1 MKRLLLIPG
10 LVLLLLIGGCIP
22 PLGGEDDELIQD
34 TEENIEETVIIPDV
48 QLKDEYYQTL
58 IPFKKSASRG
68 LVAED
73 RAGTKYDIQEVEEGL
88 LRLSNQHFNPK
99 DFYFQE
105 GQYIDESTATSWL
118 KRKGDDKSIGK
129 DEVDPG
135 LNPKRAPE
143 GTSDAEIAKT
153 APDYL
158 SHIVEQNYLVM
169 TKDKSVKLAGI
180 SIGLALKSYYYNTS
194 GQQIA
199 AIPDKQIEEQ
209 GMLMAEEVVKR
220 LRAQEGLEDIPI
232 VIGLFKQNSQSAIV
246 PGTYFATAF
255 ADKGKGLTGWK
266 RIDEKY
272 VVFPT
277 RTNDEKYRDTDTAFK
292 NLKQAIDDYFPS
304 FVNVI
309 GRGFHKEG
317 KLNSLTIEIPIQFY
331 GTSETIGFI
340 QYLVSILP
348 KYLPNVYTEISIT
361 SINGPEALIIKEPGD
376 EEPFVH
382 IYGY

>member
-1 MKRLLLIPG
+1 
-10 LVLLLLIGGCIP
+10 
-22 PLGGEDDELIQD
+22 
-34 TEENIEETVIIPDV
+34 
-48 QLKDEYYQTL
+48 
-58 IPFKKSASRG
+58 
-68 LVAED
+68 
-73 RAGTKYDIQEVEEGL
+73 
-88 LRLSNQHFNPK
+88 
-99 DFYFQE
+99 
-105 GQYIDESTATSWL
+105 
-118 KRKGDDKSIGK
+118 
-129 DEVDPG
+129 
-135 LNPKRAPE
+135 
-143 GTSDAEIAKT
+143 
-153 APDYL
+153 
-158 SHIVEQNYLVM
+158 M

-180 SIGLALKSYYYNTS
+180 SIGLALKSYYYNVS
-194 GQQIA
+194 GREIA
-199 AIPDKQIEEQ
+199 AIPDEQIEEQ

-220 LRAQEGLEDIPI
+220 LRAQEGLADIPI
-232 VIGLFKQNSQSAIV
+232 VIGLFKQNSKSAIV

-317 KLNSLTIEIPIQFY
+317 KLSSLTIEIPIQFY

-340 QYLVSILP
+340 QYLVSIMP
-348 KYLPNVYTEISIT
+348 KHLPNVYTEVSVT

-376 EEPFVH
+376 DEPFVH

>member
-1 MKRLLLIPG
+1 MKRFLLIPG
-10 LVLLLLIGGCIP
+10 LVLLLLVGGCIP
-22 PLGGEDDELIQD
+22 SLGGEDEELIQD
-34 TEENIEETVIIPDV
+34 TEESVEETVIIPDV
-48 QLKDEYYQTL
+48 QLNDEYYQTL

-73 RAGTKYDIQEVEEGL
+73 RAGTKYDIKEVEEGL
-88 LRLSNQHFNPK
+88 LRLSTQHFDPK
-99 DFYFQE
+99 DYYFQE
-105 GQYIDESTATSWL
+105 GQYIDEKTAKSWL
-118 KRKGDDKSIGK
+118 KRKGEGDNKK
-129 DEVDPG
+129 DEEDVG

-143 GTSDAEIAKT
+143 GTSDADIAKT

-169 TKDKSVKLAGI
+169 TKDKKVKLEGI
-180 SIGLALKSYYYNTS
+180 SIGLALKSYYYNVS
-194 GQQIA
+194 GREIA

-220 LRAQEGLEDIPI
+220 LRAQEGLENIPI
-232 VIGLFKQNSQSAIV
+232 VVGLFKQNRRSAIV
-246 PGTYFATAF
+246 PGNYFATAV

-266 RIDEKY
+266 RINEKY

-277 RTNDEKYRDTDTAFK
+277 PTNDEKYRDTNTAFK
-292 NLKQAIDDYFPS
+292 NFKQAIDDYFPS

-309 GRGFHKEG
+309 GRGLHKEG
-317 KLNSLTIEIPIQFY
+317 KLDSLTIEIPIQFY

-340 QYLVSILP
+340 QYLVSIMP
-348 KYLPNVYTEISIT
+348 KYLPNVYTEVSIT
-361 SINGPEALIIKEPGD
+361 SINGPEALIIIKPGED
-376 EEPFVH
+376 EPFVH